1 LFAWFSWRNILDTSD
16 KEIIFKGVKLW
27 KDPQKIPS

>member
-16 KEIIFKGVKLW
+16 KEMVFKVVKLR
-27 KDPQKIPS
+27 